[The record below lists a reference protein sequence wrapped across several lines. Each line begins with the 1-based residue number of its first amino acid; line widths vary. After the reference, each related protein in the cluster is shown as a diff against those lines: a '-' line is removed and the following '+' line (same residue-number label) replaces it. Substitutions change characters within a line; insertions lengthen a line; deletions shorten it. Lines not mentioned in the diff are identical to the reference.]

1 MTYTYRAVER
11 TNILGVVNLVVKGLI
26 ETSMKQGK
34 TLNDVH
40 PQLQQC
46 LIAMEMALKHRLK
59 SESTSHVTCGCMYN
73 VHVYVYICYTALPN
87 DNVLHTLCI
96 CLYCSI

>member
-1 MTYTYRAVER
+1 MNYMYMYVLYRAVER

-40 PQLQQC
+40 PQLLQC

-59 SESTSHVTCGCMYN
+59 RQ
-73 VHVYVYICYTALPN
+73 
-87 DNVLHTLCI
+87 
-96 CLYCSI
+96 